1 MQHRTLSRVAST
13 LGAGLLVLA
22 LIAPAADAA
31 TFAGGSTKLTL
42 SSSFKKALSRAGIKI
57 TATAPAKVAGGRITL
72 PITSGV
78 ATLTRGSSGNLQLGG
93 AVTFKKGGRS
103 LGLTKIAEVLKGS
116 KAVLRARISGKAVDL
131 IGQAAGKT
139 GPAPDF
145 ASLSGSGMRASLTS
159 KGAAALNKAFKV
171 KSFSAGQSAG
181 TVSFTA
187 DREIVIAPGAG
198 NMNFKFDPATAGAF
212 QGCGMTV
219 EPVAPASAL
228 PPGPGAPAGTFVFPI
243 DGGAMN
249 ARTLKGTM
257 AHIGGIKI
265 TKPGAQSV
273 TMTDF
278 AFEYPPAGAAIF
290 TVAADVLNGSRAT
303 IGDVTGPGPAVS
315 LTATGGTLTFKD
327 TEVRWSGAA
336 VALLGGFY
344 QCTTVP
350 QGSLIGLVDATASV
364 K

>member
-1 MQHRTLSRVAST
+1 MQSRTVSRVAGA
-13 LGAGLLVLA
+13 LGAGLLVLV
-22 LIAPAADAA
+22 LVTPAANAA
-31 TFAGGSTKLTL
+31 TFAGGSTKVTL
-42 SSSFKKALSRAGIKI
+42 SPAFKKALSRAGIKL

-72 PITSGV
+72 PITGGV
-78 ATLTRGSSGNLQLGG
+78 ATLTKASTGSLQHGG
-93 AVTFKKGGRS
+93 TVKLKKGARS
-103 LGLTKIAEVLKGS
+103 LVLAKVVEVLKGS
-116 KAVLRARISGKAVDL
+116 KAALRASVKGKPVDL
-131 IGQAAGKT
+131 IGHAART

-145 ASLSGSGMRASLTS
+145 ASLSGSGMTATLTS

-171 KSFSAGQSAG
+171 KSFNSGQSVG

-257 AHIGGIKI
+257 THSGGVKI

-278 AFEYPPAGAAIF
+278 AFEYPPAGAPIF
-290 TVAADVLNGSRAT
+290 TVAADVLDGSRAT

-344 QCTTVP
+344 QCNTVP
-350 QGSLIGLVDATASV
+350 QGSLIGLADATASV

>member
-1 MQHRTLSRVAST
+1 MARRTLSRVASA
-13 LGAGLLVLA
+13 LSAGLLVLA

-31 TFAGGSTKLTL
+31 TFAGGSTKVAL
-42 SSSFKKALSRAGIKI
+42 SPSFKKALSRARIKI
-57 TATAPAKVAGGRITL
+57 TATAPAKVARGRITL

-78 ATLTRGSSGNLQLGG
+78 ATLTRGSSGNLQHGG
-93 AVTFKKGGRS
+93 SVELKKGRRS
-103 LGLTKIAEVLKGS
+103 LSLTKIAEVLKGS
-116 KAVLRARISGKAVDL
+116 KAVLRARVKGRAVDL
-131 IGQAAGKT
+131 IGHAAGKT

-145 ASLSGSGMRASLTS
+145 ASLSGSGMGASLTS

-171 KSFSAGQSAG
+171 KSFRSGQSVG
-181 TVSFTA
+181 TVSFSA
-187 DREIVIAPGAG
+187 EREIVIAPGTG

-219 EPVAPASAL
+219 EPVAPASAR
-228 PPGPGAPAGTFVFPI
+228 PPEPGAPAGTFVFPI
-243 DGGAMN
+243 NGGAMN
-249 ARTLKGTM
+249 ARTLKGTV

-265 TKPGAQSV
+265 SKPGAQSV

-278 AFEYPPAGAAIF
+278 AVEYPPSGAGIF

-303 IGDVTGPGPAVS
+303 IGDMTGPGPAVS

-336 VALLGGFY
+336 VALLRGFY
-344 QCTTVP
+344 QCSTVP
-350 QGSLIGLVDATASV
+350 QGSLIGLIDATASV